1 MTQTEK
7 ELVTERVNEYRNLE
21 QKTMDYVLGREK
33 TIDEINKDLQD
44 MRAEELGEIREDDD
58 ASE

>member
-1 MTQTEK
+1 MGAK
-7 ELVTERVNEYRNLE
+7 LNEP
-21 QKTMDYVLGREK
+21 EK

-44 MRAEELGEIREDDD
+44 MRAEELDETREDDD